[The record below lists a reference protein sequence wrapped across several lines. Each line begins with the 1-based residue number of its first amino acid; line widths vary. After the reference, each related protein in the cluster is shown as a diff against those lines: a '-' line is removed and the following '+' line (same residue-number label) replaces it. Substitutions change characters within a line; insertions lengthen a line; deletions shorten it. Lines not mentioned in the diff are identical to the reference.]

1 MQISHRFWTS
11 LDKFEQVLAKT
22 RKLHWTKMAMF
33 FLKVS
38 LDSLAFL
45 LPRSLKRVIRHG
57 STSEVNANLRFNV
70 EIAIS
75 PWHSICRRRT
85 LECRRAVLMSTAA
98 PPLLFLGDEIKNNRR
113 HPLPD
118 QACRN
123 GFENVWDN
131 EQFVWSRVSPA
142 SWVPLLLLFLGD
154 KIRNNCRHP
163 LPWCRLFGTC
173 WDNQRLTDGQSYW

>member
-1 MQISHRFWTS
+1 MAMFFLKVS
-11 LDKFEQVLAKT
+11 LDSLAFLLPRSLKHAIMHGSTSEVNANFTSFLNKFRQVLVKT

-75 PWHSICRRRT
+75 P
-85 LECRRAVLMSTAA
+85 
-98 PPLLFLGDEIKNNRR
+98 
-113 HPLPD
+113 
-118 QACRN
+118 
-123 GFENVWDN
+123 
-131 EQFVWSRVSPA
+131 
-142 SWVPLLLLFLGD
+142 
-154 KIRNNCRHP
+154 
-163 LPWCRLFGTC
+163 
-173 WDNQRLTDGQSYW
+173 